1 MTIGSVTARTVTAR
15 TVTPRSLTVGL
26 RPPHGL
32 FEGGARALRAGLAA
46 IEASGIDRVCVGDH
60 VSFHGGRGFDG
71 LVQATALATLTD
83 IEVETAVYL
92 LPLRHPVTVA
102 RQVNSL
108 SQIAPDRFLFGV
120 GVGGEDPAEVRLCGV
135 DPTTRGR
142 RMDESL
148 TIVRALLAGE
158 TVSFAGEF
166 FQIDEGRVLPVPPVQ
181 IPIIVGGRSPAALRR
196 AGRLGDGWLAVWTTP
211 ARYLEAVAEVES
223 HGSDAG
229 RGAVAWRHGLQ
240 VWCGFGVDRESA
252 RAPLAKAMEAL
263 YKVPFEKFER
273 YSPHGTPADV
283 AAELAPFVAAGCLDI
298 NIIAVASSPDAVTE
312 AVAETRELLITSQ

>member
-1 MTIGSVTARTVTAR
+1 MAIGSGTA
-15 TVTPRSLTVGL
+15 RSLTIGL

-32 FEGGARALRAGLAA
+32 FEGGASSLRTGLAG
-46 IEASGIDRVCVGDH
+46 IETSGIDRVCVGDH

-71 LVQATALATLTD
+71 LVQATALAALTD
-83 IEVETAVYL
+83 LEVQTAVYL

-108 SQIAPDRFLFGV
+108 SQIAPGRFLFGV

-135 DPTTRGR
+135 DPATRGR

-158 TVSFAGEF
+158 TLSFAGEF
-166 FQIDEGRVLPVPPVQ
+166 FQIDQGRVLPVPPER

-211 ARYLEAVAEVES
+211 ARYVDAIAEVEA
-223 HGSDAG
+223 HGADAG
-229 RGAVAWRHGLQ
+229 RSDVAWRHGLQ
-240 VWCGFGVDRESA
+240 VWCGFGVDRASA
-252 RAPLAKAMEAL
+252 RAPLAKAMETL
-263 YKVPFEKFER
+263 YQMPFEKFER
-273 YSPHGTPADV
+273 YSPHGTPAEV
-283 AAELAPFVAAGCLDI
+283 AAELLPFVAAGCLDI
-298 NIIAVASSPDAVTE
+298 NIIAVASSPEAATE
-312 AVAETRELLITSQ
+312 AVAETRRLLIAGQ